1 MRRGDRLFEVI
12 QHLRTASRP
21 VTAAKLAET
30 LEVTV
35 RTVYRDIA
43 ALQARRVPIEGA
55 PGLGYV
61 LRRGFDLPPHR
72 PRCSLRRRVFLAL
85 SPRYGA
91 GCWRFLLPGHGFS

>member
-1 MRRGDRLFEVI
+1 MRRADRLFDKI
-12 QHLRTASRP
+12 QLLRGSRRP
-21 VTAAKLAET
+21 LTAAALASE

-35 RTVYRDIA
+35 RTVYRDVA
-43 ALQARRVPIEGA
+43 TLQARRVPIEGT
-55 PGLGYV
+55 PGIGYV